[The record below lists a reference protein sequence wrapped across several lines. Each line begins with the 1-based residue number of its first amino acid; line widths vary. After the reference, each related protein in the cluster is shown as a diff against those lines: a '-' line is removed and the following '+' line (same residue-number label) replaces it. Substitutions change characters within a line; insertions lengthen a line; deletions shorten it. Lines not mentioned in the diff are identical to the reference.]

1 MLAQVYRHDYREI
14 QKLVTFT
21 SREIVIIESEDFQ
34 GMINS
39 RHGKFKGTAQRVFD
53 DLEEMGYQTIFGQMV
68 FASSCAGLYIP
79 GYYGDDGA
87 EAIFNV
93 GVRKLDMKKLV
104 KTPWAENASTMANH
118 VNLLRY
124 TMVPSI
130 ALHLI
135 QEDIS
140 AISEGD
146 DCSFDY
152 VILERILTITAHSNY
167 KFIHVELD
175 DDE

>member
-68 FASSCAGLYIP
+68 FASSCAGLYI
-79 GYYGDDGA
+79 
-87 EAIFNV
+87 V
-93 GVRKLDMKKLV
+93 
-104 KTPWAENASTMANH
+104 S
-118 VNLLRY
+118 
-124 TMVPSI
+124 
-130 ALHLI
+130 
-135 QEDIS
+135 
-140 AISEGD
+140 
-146 DCSFDY
+146 
-152 VILERILTITAHSNY
+152 
-167 KFIHVELD
+167 
-175 DDE
+175 